1 MYAKQQKEAEQR
13 KSAAAA
19 ADAALTKKVAAP
31 ATEPQVQ
38 APRWKRNMTQAEVD
52 ELKRYE
58 QFKMMFGKRLAA
70 RQAEQLAKAKT
81 EAEIQKEAS
90 ALTVDV
96 IRKMTQPQLQEIVG
110 SRAFSKLS
118 KEQKNELIARRWA
131 VAAGG

>member
-1 MYAKQQKEAEQR
+1 M
-13 KSAAAA
+13 
-19 ADAALTKKVAAP
+19 AAP

-58 QFKMMFGKRLAA
+58 QFKKDDARQKAAAA

-96 IRKMTQPQLQEIVG
+96 IRKMTLPQLQEIVG

-118 KEQKNELIARRWA
+118 KEQKNELIARRLA
-131 VAAGG
+131 MAAGG